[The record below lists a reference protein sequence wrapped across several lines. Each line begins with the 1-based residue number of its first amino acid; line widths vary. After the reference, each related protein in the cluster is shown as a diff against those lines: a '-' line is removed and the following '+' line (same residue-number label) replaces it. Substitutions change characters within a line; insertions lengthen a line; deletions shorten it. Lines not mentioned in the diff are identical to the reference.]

1 MLIKQWMTHEVVS
14 VLPDTSLLKCKSL
27 LRDMNISHLPVVDK
41 QGHVVGLLCSDDIKE
56 FSPQHT
62 TGLEV
67 LELLDIL
74 AETPAKQ
81 IMVVAPHTIHI
92 DETVENAAI
101 LMDEKRVNCLPVVDS
116 NDKLVGI
123 VTESDIFKTFIS
135 ITGSRTESVQ
145 MAFVLENKPGTLRA
159 ILASG
164 IPQVAMIS
172 CNPSTLA
179 RDLGILTGSLVET
192 AEGLKRNPAYTQ
204 GGIPGYYELRSVL
217 PLDMF
222 PQTKHVETLVC
233 LERK

>member
-41 QGHVVGLLCSDDIKE
+41 QGHVVGLLCDDDIKE

-81 IMVVAPHTIHI
+81 IMVVAPHIIHI

-159 ILASG
+159 ILDRLKEAKARVVTVLSNIRDDG
-164 IPQVAMIS
+164 RRGV
-172 CNPSTLA
+172 TLRFRGEERA
-179 RDLGILTGSLVET
+179 VEDELIKEFC
-192 AEGLKRNPAYTQ
+192 AQ
-204 GGIPGYYELRSVL
+204 GTVQYWGRGHEIHIVG
-217 PLDMF
+217 DNNI
-222 PQTKHVETLVC
+222 
-233 LERK
+233 

>member
-41 QGHVVGLLCSDDIKE
+41 QGHVVGLLCDDDIKE

-159 ILASG
+159 ILDRLKEAQARVVTVLSNIRDDG
-164 IPQVAMIS
+164 RRGV
-172 CNPSTLA
+172 TLRFRGEERA
-179 RDLGILTGSLVET
+179 VED
-192 AEGLKRNPAYTQ
+192 ALIKEFCEQ
-204 GGIPGYYELRSVL
+204 GTVQYWGRGHEIHIVG
-217 PLDMF
+217 DNNI
-222 PQTKHVETLVC
+222 
-233 LERK
+233 

>member
-41 QGHVVGLLCSDDIKE
+41 QGHVVGLLCDDDIKE

-81 IMVVAPHTIHI
+81 IMIVAPHTIHI

-159 ILASG
+159 ILDRLKEAQARVVTVLSNIRDDG
-164 IPQVAMIS
+164 RRGV
-172 CNPSTLA
+172 TLRFRGEERA
-179 RDLGILTGSLVET
+179 VED
-192 AEGLKRNPAYTQ
+192 ALIKEFCEQ
-204 GGIPGYYELRSVL
+204 GTVQYWGRGHEIHIVG
-217 PLDMF
+217 DNNI
-222 PQTKHVETLVC
+222 
-233 LERK
+233 

>member
-1 MLIKQWMTHEVVS
+1 MLIKQWMTHDVVS

-41 QGHVVGLLCSDDIKE
+41 QGHVVGLLCDDDIKE

-74 AETPAKQ
+74 AETPAKK

-92 DETVENAAI
+92 DETVENAAM
-101 LMDEKRVNCLPVVDS
+101 LMEEKRVGCLPVVDS

-123 VTESDIFKTFIS
+123 VTEWDIFKTFIS
-135 ITGSRTESVQ
+135 ITGSRAESVQ

-159 ILASG
+159 ILDRLKEARARVVTVLSNIRDDG
-164 IPQVAMIS
+164 RRGV
-172 CNPSTLA
+172 TLRFRGEERA
-179 RDLGILTGSLVET
+179 VEDELIKEFC
-192 AEGLKRNPAYTQ
+192 AQ
-204 GGIPGYYELRSVL
+204 GTVQYWGRGHEIHIVG
-217 PLDMF
+217 DNNI
-222 PQTKHVETLVC
+222 
-233 LERK
+233 

>member
-41 QGHVVGLLCSDDIKE
+41 QGHVVGLLCDDDIKE

-81 IMVVAPHTIHI
+81 IMIVAPHTIHI

-101 LMDEKRVNCLPVVDS
+101 LMDEKRVNCPPVVDS

-123 VTESDIFKTFIS
+123 VTEWDIFKTFIS

-159 ILASG
+159 ILDRLKEAQARVVTVLSNIRDDG
-164 IPQVAMIS
+164 RRGV
-172 CNPSTLA
+172 TLRFRGEERA
-179 RDLGILTGSLVET
+179 VED
-192 AEGLKRNPAYTQ
+192 ALIKEFCAQ
-204 GGIPGYYELRSVL
+204 GTVQYWGRGHEIHIVG
-217 PLDMF
+217 DNNI
-222 PQTKHVETLVC
+222 
-233 LERK
+233 

>member
-41 QGHVVGLLCSDDIKE
+41 QGHVVGLLCDDDIKE

-123 VTESDIFKTFIS
+123 VTESDSGKTLRS

-159 ILASG
+159 ILDRLKEAQARVVTVLSNIRDDG
-164 IPQVAMIS
+164 RRGV
-172 CNPSTLA
+172 TLRFRGEERA
-179 RDLGILTGSLVET
+179 VEDELIKEFC
-192 AEGLKRNPAYTQ
+192 AQ
-204 GGIPGYYELRSVL
+204 GTVQYWGRGHEIHIVG
-217 PLDMF
+217 DNNI
-222 PQTKHVETLVC
+222 
-233 LERK
+233 

>member
-41 QGHVVGLLCSDDIKE
+41 QGHVVGLLCDDDIKE

-81 IMVVAPHTIHI
+81 IMIVAPHTIHI

-159 ILASG
+159 ILDRLKEAK
-164 IPQVAMIS
+164 
-172 CNPSTLA
+172 A
-179 RDLGILTGSLVET
+179 RVVTVLSNIRDDG
-192 AEGLKRNPAYTQ
+192 R
-204 GGIPGYYELRSVL
+204 RSVTL
-217 PLDMF
+217 RF
-222 PQTKHVETLVC
+222 RGEERAVEDALIKEFCAQGTVQYWGRGH
-233 LERK
+233 EIHIVGDNNI

>member
-1 MLIKQWMTHEVVS
+1 MLIKHCMQSKVVS
-14 VLPDTSLLKCKSL
+14 ISPDTSLLKCKSL

-41 QGHVVGLLCSDDIKE
+41 QGHVVGLLCDDDIKE

-81 IMVVAPHTIHI
+81 IMIVAPHTIHI

-159 ILASG
+159 ILDRLKEAQARVVTVLSNIRDDG
-164 IPQVAMIS
+164 RRGV
-172 CNPSTLA
+172 TLRFRGEERA
-179 RDLGILTGSLVET
+179 VED
-192 AEGLKRNPAYTQ
+192 ALIKEFCAQ
-204 GGIPGYYELRSVL
+204 GTVQYWGRGHEIHIVG
-217 PLDMF
+217 DNNI
-222 PQTKHVETLVC
+222 
-233 LERK
+233 

>member
-41 QGHVVGLLCSDDIKE
+41 QGHVVGLLCDDDIKE

-81 IMVVAPHTIHI
+81 IMIVAPHTIHI

-101 LMDEKRVNCLPVVDS
+101 LMDEKRVNCLPVVDG

-159 ILASG
+159 ILDRLKEAQARVVTVLSNIRDDG
-164 IPQVAMIS
+164 RRGV
-172 CNPSTLA
+172 TLRFRGEDRA
-179 RDLGILTGSLVET
+179 
-192 AEGLKRNPAYTQ
+192 AEDALIKEFCAQ
-204 GGIPGYYELRSVL
+204 GTVQYWGRGHEVHIVG
-217 PLDMF
+217 DNNI
-222 PQTKHVETLVC
+222 
-233 LERK
+233 

>member
-41 QGHVVGLLCSDDIKE
+41 QGHVVGLLCDDDIKE

-81 IMVVAPHTIHI
+81 IMIVAPHTIHI

-116 NDKLVGI
+116 NDKLAGI

-159 ILASG
+159 ILDRLKEAQARVVTVLSNIRDDG
-164 IPQVAMIS
+164 RRGV
-172 CNPSTLA
+172 TLRFRGEERA
-179 RDLGILTGSLVET
+179 VED
-192 AEGLKRNPAYTQ
+192 ALIKEFCAQ
-204 GGIPGYYELRSVL
+204 GTVQYWGRGREIHIVG
-217 PLDMF
+217 DNNI
-222 PQTKHVETLVC
+222 
-233 LERK
+233 

>member
-41 QGHVVGLLCSDDIKE
+41 QGHVVGLLCDDDIKE

-81 IMVVAPHTIHI
+81 IMIVAPHTIHI

-159 ILASG
+159 ILDRLKEAQARVVTVLSNIRDDG
-164 IPQVAMIS
+164 RRGV
-172 CNPSTLA
+172 TLRFRGEERA
-179 RDLGILTGSLVET
+179 VED
-192 AEGLKRNPAYTQ
+192 ALIKEFCAQ
-204 GGIPGYYELRSVL
+204 GTVQYWGRGYEIHIVG
-217 PLDMF
+217 DNNI
-222 PQTKHVETLVC
+222 
-233 LERK
+233 

>member
-41 QGHVVGLLCSDDIKE
+41 QGHVVGLLCDDDIKE

-81 IMVVAPHTIHI
+81 IMIVAPHTIHI

-159 ILASG
+159 ILDRLKEAQARVVTVLSNIRDDG
-164 IPQVAMIS
+164 RRGV
-172 CNPSTLA
+172 TLRFRGEERA
-179 RDLGILTGSLVET
+179 VEDALIKKFCAQGTVQYLGRGHEIHIVGD
-192 AEGLKRNPAYTQ
+192 NN
-204 GGIPGYYELRSVL
+204 I
-217 PLDMF
+217 
-222 PQTKHVETLVC
+222 
-233 LERK
+233 

>member
-41 QGHVVGLLCSDDIKE
+41 QGHVVGLLCDDDIKE

-81 IMVVAPHTIHI
+81 IMIVAPHTIHI

-116 NDKLVGI
+116 NDKLAGI

-145 MAFVLENKPGTLRA
+145 MAFVLENKPGTLRT
-159 ILASG
+159 ILDRLKEAKARVVTVLSNIRDDG
-164 IPQVAMIS
+164 RRGV
-172 CNPSTLA
+172 TLRFRGEERA
-179 RDLGILTGSLVET
+179 VED
-192 AEGLKRNPAYTQ
+192 ALIKEFCEQ
-204 GGIPGYYELRSVL
+204 GTVQYWGRGHEIHIVG
-217 PLDMF
+217 DNNI
-222 PQTKHVETLVC
+222 
-233 LERK
+233 